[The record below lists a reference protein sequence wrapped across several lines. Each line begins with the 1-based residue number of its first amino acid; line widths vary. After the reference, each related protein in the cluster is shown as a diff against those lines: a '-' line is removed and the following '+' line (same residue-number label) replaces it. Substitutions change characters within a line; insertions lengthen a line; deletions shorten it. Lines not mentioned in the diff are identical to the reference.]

1 MNEKRRIVR
10 SLRQYFF
17 DLGIIDE
24 NSNINV
30 DFLSNEPIEYVIEPI
45 PIEPILRQY
54 ADGSSLRQFVF
65 NFASKNYY
73 GADVIQ
79 NIKNTEFYED
89 FSELIEDNNRKG
101 VLPKIKG
108 IQSIECLNNGTI
120 NEDNTDNAK
129 YVIQMRI
136 TYYKD

>member
-1 MNEKRRIVR
+1 MINE
-10 SLRQYFF
+10 LRQYFF

-30 DFLSNEPIEYVIEPI
+30 DFLSNEPIQYVIEPI
-45 PIEPILRQY
+45 PVEPVIRQY

-65 NFASKNYY
+65 QFGSREYF

-79 NIKNTEFYED
+79 NMKNTEFYED
-89 FSELIEDNNRKG
+89 FSALIEDNNKKG

-136 TYYKD
+136 TYYKN

>member
-1 MNEKRRIVR
+1 MINK
-10 SLRQYFF
+10 LRNYFF
-17 DLGIIDE
+17 ELGIIDE

-30 DFLSNEPIEYVIEPI
+30 DFLSNEPIQYVIEPI
-45 PIEPILRQY
+45 PVEPIIKTY
-54 ADGSSLRQFVF
+54 KDGGSLRQFVF
-65 NFASKNYY
+65 QFGSREYF

-79 NIKNTEFYED
+79 NMKNTEFYED
-89 FSELIEDNNRKG
+89 FSALIEDNNKKG

>member
-1 MNEKRRIVR
+1 MISKI
-10 SLRQYFF
+10 RQYFF

-30 DFLSNEPIEYVIEPI
+30 DFLSNKPIEYVIEPI
-45 PIEPILRQY
+45 PMEPVIRQY

-65 NFASKNYY
+65 QFGSREYF

-79 NIKNTEFYED
+79 NMKNTEFYED
-89 FSELIEDNNRKG
+89 FSELIEDNNKKG
-101 VLPKIKG
+101 VLPKIDG

-136 TYYKD
+136 TYYRD

>member
-1 MNEKRRIVR
+1 MISKI
-10 SLRQYFF
+10 RQYFF
-17 DLGIIDE
+17 ELGIIDG

-30 DFLSNEPIEYVIEPI
+30 DFLSNKPIEYVIEPI
-45 PIEPILRQY
+45 PMEPVIRQY
-54 ADGSSLRQFVF
+54 ADRSSLRQFVF
-65 NFASKNYY
+65 QFGSREYF

-79 NIKNTEFYED
+79 NMKNTEFYED
-89 FSELIEDNNRKG
+89 FSALIEDNNKKG

-136 TYYKD
+136 TYYKN

>member
-1 MNEKRRIVR
+1 MISKI
-10 SLRQYFF
+10 RQYFF

-30 DFLSNEPIEYVIEPI
+30 DFLSNKPIEYVIEPI
-45 PIEPILRQY
+45 PMEPIIKPY
-54 ADGSSLRQFVF
+54 KDGGSLRQFVF
-65 NFASKNYY
+65 QFGSREYF

-79 NIKNTEFYED
+79 NMKNTEFYED
-89 FSELIEDNNRKG
+89 FSELIEDNNKKG
-101 VLPKIKG
+101 VLPKIDG

-136 TYYKD
+136 TYYKN

>member
-1 MNEKRRIVR
+1 MVDK
-10 SLRQYFF
+10 LREYFF
-17 DLGIIDE
+17 SLGIIDE

-45 PIEPILRQY
+45 PAEPIIKAY
-54 ADGSSLRQFVF
+54 KDGGSLRQFVF
-65 NFASKNYY
+65 QFGSREYF

-79 NIKNTEFYED
+79 NMKNTEFYED
-89 FSELIEDNNRKG
+89 FSALIEDNNRKG
-101 VLPKIKG
+101 VLPKIYG

-120 NEDNTDNAK
+120 NEDNTNNAK

>member
-1 MNEKRRIVR
+1 MISKI
-10 SLRQYFF
+10 RQYFF

-65 NFASKNYY
+65 QFGSREYF
-73 GADVIQ
+73 GTDVIQ
-79 NIKNTEFYED
+79 NMKNTEFYED

-101 VLPKIKG
+101 VLPKING

-136 TYYKD
+136 TYYKN

>member
-1 MNEKRRIVR
+1 MISKI
-10 SLRQYFF
+10 RQYFF

-30 DFLSNEPIEYVIEPI
+30 DFLSNKPIQYVIEPI
-45 PIEPILRQY
+45 PVEPVIRQY

-65 NFASKNYY
+65 QFGSREYF

-79 NIKNTEFYED
+79 NMKNTEFYED
-89 FSELIEDNNRKG
+89 FSALIEDNNKKG
-101 VLPKIKG
+101 VLPKING

-136 TYYKD
+136 TYYKN

>member
-1 MNEKRRIVR
+1 MISKI
-10 SLRQYFF
+10 RQYFF

-30 DFLSNEPIEYVIEPI
+30 DFLSNKPIEYVIEPI
-45 PIEPILRQY
+45 PMEPVIRQY

-65 NFASKNYY
+65 QFGSREYF

-79 NIKNTEFYED
+79 NMRNTEFYED
-89 FSELIEDNNRKG
+89 FSELIEDNNKKG
-101 VLPKIKG
+101 VLPKIDG

>member
-1 MNEKRRIVR
+1 MISKI
-10 SLRQYFF
+10 RQYFF

-30 DFLSNEPIEYVIEPI
+30 DFLSNKPIEYVIEPI
-45 PIEPILRQY
+45 PVEPIIKPY
-54 ADGSSLRQFVF
+54 KDGGSLRQFVF
-65 NFASKNYY
+65 QFGSREYF
-73 GADVIQ
+73 GADVVQ
-79 NIKNTEFYED
+79 NMANTEFYEE
-89 FSELIEDNNRKG
+89 FSALIEDNNRKG
-101 VLPKIKG
+101 VLPKIDG

-136 TYYKD
+136 TYYKN

>member
-1 MNEKRRIVR
+1 MVNKI
-10 SLRQYFF
+10 RQYFF

-45 PIEPILRQY
+45 PVEPVIRQY

-65 NFASKNYY
+65 QFGSREYF

-79 NIKNTEFYED
+79 NMRNTEFYED
-89 FSELIEDNNRKG
+89 FSELIEDNNKKG
-101 VLPKIKG
+101 VLPKIDG

-136 TYYKD
+136 TYYKN

>member
-1 MNEKRRIVR
+1 MISKI
-10 SLRQYFF
+10 RQYFF

-30 DFLSNEPIEYVIEPI
+30 DFLSNKPIEYVIEPM
-45 PIEPILRQY
+45 PVEPVIRQY

-65 NFASKNYY
+65 QFGSREYF

-79 NIKNTEFYED
+79 NMRNTEFYED
-89 FSELIEDNNRKG
+89 FSELIEDNNKKG
-101 VLPKIKG
+101 VLPKIDG

-136 TYYKD
+136 TYYKN

>member
-1 MNEKRRIVR
+1 MIDE
-10 SLRQYFF
+10 LRKYFF
-17 DLGIIDE
+17 NLGIIDE

-30 DFLSNEPIEYVIEPI
+30 DFLSNKPIEYVIEPI
-45 PIEPILRQY
+45 PIEPVIRQY

-65 NFASKNYY
+65 QFGSREYY
-73 GADVIQ
+73 GADVVQ
-79 NIKNTEFYED
+79 NMANTEFYEN
-89 FSELIEDNNRKG
+89 FSALIEDNNKKG
-101 VLPKIKG
+101 VLPKIDG
-108 IQSIECLNNGTI
+108 IQSIECLSNGTI

>member
-1 MNEKRRIVR
+1 MVNEIRK
-10 SLRQYFF
+10 YFF

-30 DFLSNEPIEYVIEPI
+30 DFLANKPIEYVIEPV
-45 PIEPILRQY
+45 PVEPVVKQYTDGSTLRQLVFQF
-54 ADGSSLRQFVF
+54 GSREF
-65 NFASKNYY
+65 Y

-79 NIKNTEFYED
+79 NMKNTKFYED
-89 FSELIEDNNRKG
+89 FSALIEDNNKKG
-101 VLPKIKG
+101 VLPNIDG

>member
-1 MNEKRRIVR
+1 MIDK
-10 SLRQYFF
+10 LRTYFF
-17 DLGIIDE
+17 ELGIIDE

-30 DFLSNEPIEYVIEPI
+30 DFLSNEPIQYVIEPI
-45 PIEPILRQY
+45 PIEPVLRQY

-65 NFASKNYY
+65 QFGSREYF

-79 NIKNTEFYED
+79 NMKNTEFYED
-89 FSELIEDNNRKG
+89 FSALIEDNNKKG
-101 VLPKIKG
+101 VLPNING
-108 IQSIECLNNGTI
+108 IQSIECLSNGTI

-136 TYYKD
+136 TYYKN

>member
-1 MNEKRRIVR
+1 MISKI
-10 SLRQYFF
+10 RQYFF

-30 DFLSNEPIEYVIEPI
+30 DFLSNEPIQYVIEPI
-45 PIEPILRQY
+45 PVEPIIKAY
-54 ADGSSLRQFVF
+54 KDGGSLRQFVF
-65 NFASKNYY
+65 QFGSREYY

-79 NIKNTEFYED
+79 NMKNTEFYED
-89 FSELIEDNNRKG
+89 FSALIEDNNRKG
-101 VLPKIKG
+101 VLPEIDG
-108 IQSIECLNNGTI
+108 IQSIECLSNGTI
-120 NEDNTDNAK
+120 NEDNTSNAK

>member
-1 MNEKRRIVR
+1 MISKI
-10 SLRQYFF
+10 RQYFF
-17 DLGIIDE
+17 NLGIIDE

-45 PIEPILRQY
+45 PVEPIIRPY
-54 ADGSSLRQFVF
+54 RDGGSLRQFVF
-65 NFASKNYY
+65 QFGSREYY

-79 NIKNTEFYED
+79 NMKNTEFYED
-89 FSELIEDNNRKG
+89 FSALIEDNNRKG
-101 VLPKIKG
+101 VLPKING

>member
-1 MNEKRRIVR
+1 MISKI
-10 SLRQYFF
+10 RQYFF

-30 DFLSNEPIEYVIEPI
+30 DFLSNKPIEYVIEPI
-45 PIEPILRQY
+45 PVEPIIKPY
-54 ADGSSLRQFVF
+54 KDGGSLRQFVF
-65 NFASKNYY
+65 QFGSREYF
-73 GADVIQ
+73 GADVVQ
-79 NIKNTEFYED
+79 NMANTEFYEE
-89 FSELIEDNNRKG
+89 FSALIEDNNRKG
-101 VLPKIKG
+101 VLPKIDG

-136 TYYKD
+136 IYYKD

>member
-1 MNEKRRIVR
+1 MISKI
-10 SLRQYFF
+10 RQYFF

-45 PIEPILRQY
+45 PSEPVIRQY

-65 NFASKNYY
+65 QFGSREYF

-79 NIKNTEFYED
+79 NMRNTEFYED
-89 FSELIEDNNRKG
+89 FSELIEDNNKKG
-101 VLPKIKG
+101 VLPKING

>member
-1 MNEKRRIVR
+1 MISEIRK
-10 SLRQYFF
+10 YFF

-30 DFLSNEPIEYVIEPI
+30 DFLSNEPIQYVIEPI
-45 PIEPILRQY
+45 PVEPIIKAY
-54 ADGSSLRQFVF
+54 KDGGSLRQFVF
-65 NFASKNYY
+65 QFGSREYF

-79 NIKNTEFYED
+79 NMANTEFYED
-89 FSELIEDNNRKG
+89 FSALIEDNNKKG

>member
-1 MNEKRRIVR
+1 MISKI
-10 SLRQYFF
+10 RQYFF

-65 NFASKNYY
+65 QFGSREYF

-79 NIKNTEFYED
+79 NMKNTEFYED
-89 FSELIEDNNRKG
+89 FSALIEDNNKKG
-101 VLPKIKG
+101 VLPKING

>member
-1 MNEKRRIVR
+1 MISKI
-10 SLRQYFF
+10 RQYFF

-45 PIEPILRQY
+45 PMEPVIRQY

-65 NFASKNYY
+65 QFGSREYF

-79 NIKNTEFYED
+79 NMKNTEFYED
-89 FSELIEDNNRKG
+89 FSELIEDNNKKG
-101 VLPKIKG
+101 VLPNIDG

-136 TYYKD
+136 TYYRD

>member
-1 MNEKRRIVR
+1 MISKI
-10 SLRQYFF
+10 RQYFF

-65 NFASKNYY
+65 QFGSREYF

-79 NIKNTEFYED
+79 NMRNTEFYED

-101 VLPKIKG
+101 VLPKING

>member
-1 MNEKRRIVR
+1 MYKR
-10 SLRQYFF
+10 Q
-17 DLGIIDE
+17 
-24 NSNINV
+24 
-30 DFLSNEPIEYVIEPI
+30 PI
-45 PIEPILRQY
+45 PVEPVIRQY

-65 NFASKNYY
+65 QFGSREYF

-79 NIKNTEFYED
+79 NMRNTEFYED

-101 VLPKIKG
+101 VLPKING

>member
-1 MNEKRRIVR
+1 MISKI
-10 SLRQYFF
+10 RQYFF

-30 DFLSNEPIEYVIEPI
+30 DFLSNKPIEYVIEPI
-45 PIEPILRQY
+45 PMEPVIRQY

-65 NFASKNYY
+65 QFGSREYF

-79 NIKNTEFYED
+79 NMKNTEFYED
-89 FSELIEDNNRKG
+89 FSELIEDNNKKG
-101 VLPKIKG
+101 VLPKING

-136 TYYKD
+136 TYYKN

>member
-1 MNEKRRIVR
+1 MNKNRRIIR

-45 PIEPILRQY
+45 PVEPILRPY
-54 ADGSSLRQFVF
+54 KDGGSLRQFVF

-73 GADVIQ
+73 GADVVQ
-79 NIKNTEFYED
+79 NMANTEFYED
-89 FSELIEDNNRKG
+89 FSALIEDNNRKG
-101 VLPKIKG
+101 VLPEIDG
-108 IQSIECLNNGTI
+108 IQSIECLSNGTI
-120 NEDNTDNAK
+120 NEDNTNNAK

>member
-1 MNEKRRIVR
+1 MISKI
-10 SLRQYFF
+10 RQYFF

-24 NSNINV
+24 NSNINI
-30 DFLSNEPIEYVIEPI
+30 DFLSNEPIQYVIEPI
-45 PIEPILRQY
+45 PVEPIIKAY
-54 ADGSSLRQFVF
+54 KDGGSLRQFVF
-65 NFASKNYY
+65 QFGSREYF

-79 NIKNTEFYED
+79 NMKNTEFYED
-89 FSELIEDNNRKG
+89 FSALIEDNNRKG
-101 VLPKIKG
+101 VLPKIDG
-108 IQSIECLNNGTI
+108 IQSIECLSNGTI